1 MRLLAVLLAVIS
13 LVACSRDPNVV
24 KQRYLENGN
33 KYFDRGKYKEAA
45 IMYRNAL
52 RKDQRFGPAHYK
64 LALAELKLGRI
75 SSALGALRRAHELL
89 PPTNPNHWDSAVKI
103 AEIYLL
109 ATPDKKLYAEVED
122 TVQKLLQRDPN
133 SYDGNRLSG
142 DLAYARAVQ
151 KFRENRKEE
160 SEQLLQQALASFRK
174 ANSVKPNETGVIMQM
189 ARTATALQDVGEAER
204 LYRSIVQKD
213 KSFMQAYMELY
224 RLYLLEKKPL
234 EGEQVLKQALAAN
247 PKQYSFMSLLATHYF
262 GMQRRDEMVKV
273 LSEIKSHAKEFDQAY
288 FTVGDLYLRIGEG
301 DEAIRQYR
309 EGMAADPKQKAK
321 YQKRIIEVL
330 LRQNK
335 PAEAGEIATAILKDN
350 PNDADA
356 RGLQASFLLDKG
368 EISRA
373 LTELQAVVTRSPEN
387 PVAHFNLARAHS
399 ARGEVEQARQ
409 QFQKAIDLRP
419 DYIPARLGLAQL
431 QLARREGEAA
441 LKSAEEI
448 LAIDPQNMQAKLVQA
463 AALLAQKKFSDSR
476 SLLSEMAAKYPNTP
490 SVMLQS
496 GVTDLS
502 ENRFKDAEESFRKA
516 YHLNPADT
524 RGLMGL
530 VETFLA
536 QNRVDQALAAVQ
548 AEADKAPNRTDLRVL
563 LGNVA
568 TRSGKYDIAVA
579 EFQKALA
586 GVDKNSA
593 AGSDLYWRIGE
604 TYRRK
609 GDFGAAVNYVQ
620 KAREIRPDN
629 SGVVTTLAL
638 SLDSAGRKQE
648 ARQAYEALLKI
659 EPTNAVALNNL
670 AFILAE
676 GGADLDQ
683 ALTMAQRAKQLLPNL
698 AEVSDTLGW
707 IYLKKN
713 LSDNAIQI
721 FSDLV
726 AKTPHK
732 ATYRYHLGMALSQK
746 GDKRQAA
753 KELQEALKSD
763 PTKDERDKIQALLA
777 RLQ

>member
-1 MRLLAVLLAVIS
+1 
-13 LVACSRDPNVV
+13 
-24 KQRYLENGN
+24 
-33 KYFDRGKYKEAA
+33 
-45 IMYRNAL
+45 
-52 RKDQRFGPAHYK
+52 
-64 LALAELKLGRI
+64 
-75 SSALGALRRAHELL
+75 
-89 PPTNPNHWDSAVKI
+89 
-103 AEIYLL
+103 
-109 ATPDKKLYAEVED
+109 
-122 TVQKLLQRDPN
+122 
-133 SYDGNRLSG
+133 
-142 DLAYARAVQ
+142 
-151 KFRENRKEE
+151 
-160 SEQLLQQALASFRK
+160 
-174 ANSVKPNETGVIMQM
+174 
-189 ARTATALQDVGEAER
+189 
-204 LYRSIVQKD
+204 
-213 KSFMQAYMELY
+213 
-224 RLYLLEKKPL
+224 
-234 EGEQVLKQALAAN
+234 
-247 PKQYSFMSLLATHYF
+247 
-262 GMQRRDEMVKV
+262 
-273 LSEIKSHAKEFDQAY
+273 
-288 FTVGDLYLRIGEG
+288 
-301 DEAIRQYR
+301 
-309 EGMAADPKQKAK
+309 
-321 YQKRIIEVL
+321 
-330 LRQNK
+330 
-335 PAEAGEIATAILKDN
+335 
-350 PNDADA
+350 
-356 RGLQASFLLDKG
+356 
-368 EISRA
+368 
-373 LTELQAVVTRSPEN
+373 
-387 PVAHFNLARAHS
+387 VAHFNLARAHS